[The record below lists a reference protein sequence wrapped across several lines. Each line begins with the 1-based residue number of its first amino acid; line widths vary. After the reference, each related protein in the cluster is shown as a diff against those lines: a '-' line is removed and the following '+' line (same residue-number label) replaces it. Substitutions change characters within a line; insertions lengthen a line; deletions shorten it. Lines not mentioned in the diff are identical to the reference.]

1 MNSSLVSIVVPI
13 YNVEPY
19 LDQCINSI
27 CSQTYKNLQ
36 IILVNDGSTDGSTEI
51 IKAWEKQD
59 TRIEVIQKE
68 NGGLVS
74 ARKAGIKRA
83 EGLYSIYI
91 DGDDWIEDDFVEKA
105 MSATCGLAVDVVCAG
120 HIVDDGISVRNVY
133 NNIEAGTYLIEEI
146 VPIMLCKDEFY
157 NFGITQY
164 VWSKMFKTQLVR
176 ENQLKIPDE
185 IQIGEDVALT
195 YTCFLHAEKI
205 SIIEYAGYH
214 YIQRNNSM
222 CNVFQ
227 ADEVQKCQMLLD
239 YLRKSFEMDERK
251 DILLGQLRQYSKLL
265 FLSRAI
271 GMYDKEDS
279 EKILAPFG
287 GIEKNCNVVLYG
299 AGAIGKSV
307 KRYIDRQKD
316 VHVIAWLDRDD
327 KSYQGADV
335 KVQHPDEFDFEA
347 EQVNYFIICVS
358 NFGTMQIIRK
368 YLEQRVQEKQKIIT
382 LSDAF
387 MR

>member
-1 MNSSLVSIVVPI
+1 MNSSLVSIIVPI

-19 LDQCINSI
+19 LEQCINSI
-27 CSQTYKNLQ
+27 CNQTYKNLQ

-51 IKAWEKQD
+51 IKAWEEKD
-59 TRIEVIQKE
+59 PRIEVIHKR

-91 DGDDWIEDDFVEKA
+91 DGDDWIENDYVEKA
-105 MSATCGLAVDVVCAG
+105 VSATCGLTADAVCVG
-120 HIVDDGISVRNVY
+120 HIVDDGKALRTVY
-133 NNIEAGTYLIEEI
+133 NSIKAGIYLIDEI
-146 VPIMLCKDEFY
+146 LPIMLSKDEFY

-164 VWSKMFKTQLVR
+164 VWSKMFKTQLVQK
-176 ENQLKIPDE
+176 NQMKIPDE

-195 YTCFLHAEKI
+195 YTCFLHAEKV

-214 YIQRNNSM
+214 YVQRNNSM

-227 ADEVQKCQMLLD
+227 TDEDGKCQMLLD
-239 YLRKSFEMDERK
+239 YLRKSFEADARK
-251 DILLGQLRQYSKLL
+251 DLLLSQLRQYAKLL

-271 GMYDKEDS
+271 EVYDKEDS
-279 EKILAPFG
+279 EKILVPFG

-316 VHVIAWLDRDD
+316 VHVIAWLDRED
-327 KSYQGADV
+327 KSYTGADV
-335 KVQHPDEFDFEA
+335 KVQHPDEFDYEA
-347 EQVNYFIICVS
+347 EQVNYYIICVS
-358 NFGTMQIIRK
+358 NLRTMQIIRT
-368 YLEQRVQEKQKIIT
+368 YLEQRVQEKHKIIT